1 MPRTRIACP
10 NCRQPIEANINQLF
24 DVGQD
29 PSMKQMV
36 LSGAFNL
43 VQCPHCGYQGN
54 VATPIVYHDP
64 EKELLLTYFPP
75 ELNKPVNEQER
86 IIGPIIT
93 QVMNSLPN
101 EKRKGYLF
109 RPQTMFTLQ
118 GMVELI
124 LEKDGITKEMIQ
136 RQQKQLTL
144 LQQMMEASD
153 DVLTELIHQEDEA
166 IDSTFFSLLGRLGEI
181 AAASQDQESSQRLGK
196 VQESL
201 LVHSTYGQ
209 RVNAQSMEFQEAVK
223 SLQAL
228 GEGLTREKLLG
239 LLLEAPNDTRL
250 NVLVSLTRP
259 GIDYEFFQMLSQQI
273 DKASG
278 DRKSQLSGLREK
290 LLEMTKAI
298 DKAVEERLQQARS
311 NVKQILS
318 APDVAEALT
327 RNLPAVDDFF
337 LQVMSEELESAR
349 KAGDMD
355 RIEKLRQMERVLQE
369 SSAPPKEVEM
379 IEKLLSLESESEQM
393 KFLEAN
399 RQEVTQEFMDAL
411 SAIAT
416 QFQSSD
422 DQELTKRFE
431 ALYRLVLRFS
441 MQANIGK

>member
-43 VQCPHCGYQGN
+43 IQCPHCGYQGN

-75 ELNKPVNEQER
+75 ELNKPVNEQEK

-109 RPQTMFTLQ
+109 RPQTMLTLQ

-228 GEGLTREKLLG
+228 GEGLTREKLLE

-290 LLEMTKAI
+290 LLELTKAI

-327 RNLPAVDDFF
+327 QNLPAVDDFF

-422 DQELTKRFE
+422 DQELAKRFE